1 MNKRE
6 LRRVAIL
13 ALVLVLLC
21 NTLGVQAETGA
32 PAVTVSS
39 YEELVNAIDQAS
51 NLDTILIGAVI
62 WIPEGASLG
71 DSSKT
76 VILKSSGG
84 YMEIVENT
92 QSEEITSFKGLIFD
106 GAGKEL
112 LAPSLRITG
121 AVSITGCTF
130 KNCGANGAINMSY
143 ASCTIKNSSFKD
155 NKSDYG
161 AHILI
166 GYKSTAD
173 ISNSSFTGGIAT
185 VRGGGIYLDD
195 PTSTATLTECT
206 ITGNVGAYG
215 GGIANWGSLTLEN
228 TLLYANT
235 ASVGGSDLFSTGYYS
250 MESIEDSKE
259 FYHEAGIEPL
269 SWESDYIDPDYGATC
284 IKLSYEEYIAPVEPT
299 DPVDPEP
306 SEPSTPDP
314 TDPVTPPSGG
324 DEGKTD
330 TEPTDPTPTEPTD
343 PVDPE
348 PSEPSTP
355 DPTDPVTPPSGGDE
369 GKTDTEPTDPTPTE
383 PTDPEKPDTGDSS
396 DPEPTD
402 HKPTE
407 PDKPDTT
414 EPSTEDPKPSTPSN
428 ADQTGGGDTTTDNS
442 DHSTITSTIDNSQH
456 NSTTNSS
463 SSVGGN
469 TTNSSSVSNTD
480 NSRSESS
487 RTENSNNSSTVN
499 NYYQQDKQEPATAST
514 NASQPV
520 NVTVPVTVSTPED
533 KGSDR
538 ATTEVPESTSI
549 AGKNINIEAKG
560 VDVKLEITGD
570 SYNIS
575 ISAPEEQESQI
586 QPDNEVSTVNVPEST
601 TEPQRSPNW
610 VEYITVILLAVLVG
624 LEIKDKLHKEK

>member
-1 MNKRE
+1 MNKRK
-6 LRRVAIL
+6 LRRVVIV

-92 QSEEITSFKGLIFD
+92 QSEEITSFTGLIFD

-112 LAPSLRITG
+112 LAPYLRITG

-130 KNCGANGAINMSY
+130 KNCGVNGAINMSY

-166 GYKSTAD
+166 GYKSTVD

-235 ASVGGSDLFSTGYYS
+235 ASVGGADLFSTGSYS

-259 FYHEAGIEPL
+259 FYHEAEIEPL

-284 IKLSYEEYIAPVEPT
+284 IKLSYEEYIAPVEPIE
-299 DPVDPEP
+299 PVDPEP
-306 SEPSTPDP
+306 TEPSTP
-314 TDPVTPPSGG
+314 DPVTPPSGG
-324 DEGKTD
+324 ETGKTD
-330 TEPTDPTPTEPTD
+330 QEPTDPPKMEPSDTENPSSGENEGNKDTEIPPTTD
-343 PVDPE
+343 TGEDKKDNSI
-348 PSEPSTP
+348 SEPSK
-355 DPTDPVTPPSGGDE
+355 DP
-369 GKTDTEPTDPTPTE
+369 
-383 PTDPEKPDTGDSS
+383 DSS
-396 DPEPTD
+396 
-402 HKPTE
+402 
-407 PDKPDTT
+407 
-414 EPSTEDPKPSTPSN
+414 
-428 ADQTGGGDTTTDNS
+428 QTKEEQEVKNV
-442 DHSTITSTIDNSQH
+442 DNSQH
-456 NSTTNSS
+456 NSTTNNS

-520 NVTVPVTVSTPED
+520 NVTVPVTVSTPES
-533 KGSDR
+533 KGADT
-538 ATTEVPESTSI
+538 ATTEAPESSSI
-549 AGKNINIEAKG
+549 VDKNINIEAKG
-560 VDVKLEITGD
+560 VDVKLEIIGD

-575 ISAPEEQESQI
+575 ISAPEGQESQI
-586 QPDNEVSTVNVPEST
+586 QPVNEVSTVNAPEST

>member
-1 MNKRE
+1 MNKRK
-6 LRRVAIL
+6 LRRVAIV

-92 QSEEITSFKGLIFD
+92 QSEEITSFTGLIFD

-112 LAPSLRITG
+112 LAPYLRITG

-130 KNCGANGAINMSY
+130 KNCGVNGAINMSY

-155 NKSDYG
+155 NKNDYG

-195 PTSTATLTECT
+195 PTSTATLTGCT

-235 ASVGGSDLFSTGYYS
+235 ASVGGADLFSTGSYS

-269 SWESDYIDPDYGATC
+269 SWESDYVDPDYGATC

-299 DPVDPEP
+299 EPVDPEP
-306 SEPSTPDP
+306 IEPSTP
-314 TDPVTPPSGG
+314 DPVTPPSGG
-324 DEGKTD
+324 ETGKTD
-330 TEPTDPTPTEPTD
+330 QEPTDPPKVEPSDTENPSSGENEGNKDTEIPPTTD
-343 PVDPE
+343 TGEDKKDNSI
-348 PSEPSTP
+348 SEPSK
-355 DPTDPVTPPSGGDE
+355 DP
-369 GKTDTEPTDPTPTE
+369 
-383 PTDPEKPDTGDSS
+383 DSS
-396 DPEPTD
+396 
-402 HKPTE
+402 
-407 PDKPDTT
+407 
-414 EPSTEDPKPSTPSN
+414 
-428 ADQTGGGDTTTDNS
+428 QTKEEQEVNNV
-442 DHSTITSTIDNSQH
+442 DNSQH
-456 NSTTNSS
+456 NSTTNNS

-469 TTNSSSVSNTD
+469 TTNSSSVNNTD

-514 NASQPV
+514 NTSQPV
-520 NVTVPVTVSTPED
+520 NVTVPVTVSTPEA

-549 AGKNINIEAKG
+549 ADKNINIEAKG

-575 ISAPEEQESQI
+575 ISAPEGQESQI
-586 QPDNEVSTVNVPEST
+586 QPVNEVSTVNAPEST

-610 VEYITVILLAVLVG
+610 IEYITVILLAVLVG

>member
-1 MNKRE
+1 MNKRK
-6 LRRVAIL
+6 LRRVAIV

-51 NLDTILIGAVI
+51 NLDTILIEAVI

-92 QSEEITSFKGLIFD
+92 QSEEITSF
-106 GAGKEL
+106 
-112 LAPSLRITG
+112 
-121 AVSITGCTF
+121 
-130 KNCGANGAINMSY
+130 
-143 ASCTIKNSSFKD
+143 
-155 NKSDYG
+155 
-161 AHILI
+161 
-166 GYKSTAD
+166 
-173 ISNSSFTGGIAT
+173 TGGIAT

-206 ITGNVGAYG
+206 ITSNVGAYG

-235 ASVGGSDLFSTGYYS
+235 ASVGGADLFSTGSYS

-284 IKLSYEEYIAPVEPT
+284 IKLSYEEYIEPT
-299 DPVDPEP
+299 EPVDPDP

-330 TEPTDPTPTEPTD
+330 P
-343 PVDPE
+343 
-348 PSEPSTP
+348 
-355 DPTDPVTPPSGGDE
+355 
-369 GKTDTEPTDPTPTE
+369 EPTDPTPTE

-402 HKPTE
+402 PKPTE

-442 DHSTITSTIDNSQH
+442 DHSTTTSTIDNSQH

-487 RTENSNNSSTVN
+487 RMENSNNSSTVN

-520 NVTVPVTVSTPED
+520 NVTVPVTVSTPEA
-533 KGSDR
+533 KGSNT
-538 ATTEVPESTSI
+538 ATPEAPETTSI
-549 AGKNINIEAKG
+549 ADKNINIEAKG

-575 ISAPEEQESQI
+575 ISAPEGQESQI
-586 QPDNEVSTVNVPEST
+586 QPVNEVSTVNASEST

-610 VEYITVILLAVLVG
+610 IEYITVILLAVLVG

>member
-1 MNKRE
+1 MNKRK
-6 LRRVAIL
+6 LRRVAIV

-92 QSEEITSFKGLIFD
+92 QSEEITSFTGLIFD

-112 LAPSLRITG
+112 LAPYLRITG
-121 AVSITGCTF
+121 AVNITGCTF
-130 KNCGANGAINMSY
+130 RNCGVNGAINMSY

-161 AHILI
+161 AHVLI
-166 GYKSTAD
+166 GYKSTVD

-235 ASVGGSDLFSTGYYS
+235 ASVGGADLFSTGSYS

-259 FYHEAGIEPL
+259 FYHEAEIEPL

-284 IKLSYEEYIAPVEPT
+284 IKLSYEEYIAPVEPIE
-299 DPVDPEP
+299 PVDPEP
-306 SEPSTPDP
+306 TEPSTP
-314 TDPVTPPSGG
+314 DPVTPPSGG
-324 DEGKTD
+324 ETGKTD
-330 TEPTDPTPTEPTD
+330 QEPTDPPKVEPSDTENPSSGENEGNKDTEIPPTTD
-343 PVDPE
+343 TGEDKKDNSI
-348 PSEPSTP
+348 SEPSK
-355 DPTDPVTPPSGGDE
+355 DP
-369 GKTDTEPTDPTPTE
+369 
-383 PTDPEKPDTGDSS
+383 DSS
-396 DPEPTD
+396 
-402 HKPTE
+402 
-407 PDKPDTT
+407 
-414 EPSTEDPKPSTPSN
+414 
-428 ADQTGGGDTTTDNS
+428 QTKEEQEVNNV
-442 DHSTITSTIDNSQH
+442 DNSQH
-456 NSTTNSS
+456 NSTTNNR

-520 NVTVPVTVSTPED
+520 NVTVPVTVSTPEA

-538 ATTEVPESTSI
+538 ATTEAPESTSI
-549 AGKNINIEAKG
+549 ANKNINIEAKG

-575 ISAPEEQESQI
+575 ISAPEGQESQI
-586 QPDNEVSTVNVPEST
+586 QPVNEVSTVNTPEST

-610 VEYITVILLAVLVG
+610 IEYSTVILLAVLVG

>member
-1 MNKRE
+1 MNKRK
-6 LRRVAIL
+6 LRRVAIV

-92 QSEEITSFKGLIFD
+92 QSEEINSFTGLIFD

-112 LAPSLRITG
+112 LAPYLRITG

-130 KNCGANGAINMSY
+130 KNCGVNGAINMSY

-155 NKSDYG
+155 NKNDYG

-235 ASVGGSDLFSTGYYS
+235 ASVGGADLFSTGSYS

-259 FYHEAGIEPL
+259 FYHEAEIEPL

-284 IKLSYEEYIAPVEPT
+284 IKLSYEEYIAPVEPIE
-299 DPVDPEP
+299 PVDPEP
-306 SEPSTPDP
+306 TEPSTP
-314 TDPVTPPSGG
+314 DPVTPPSGG
-324 DEGKTD
+324 ETGKTD
-330 TEPTDPTPTEPTD
+330 QEPTDLPKMEPSDTENPSSGENEGNKDTEIPPTTD
-343 PVDPE
+343 TGEDKKDNSI
-348 PSEPSTP
+348 SEPSK
-355 DPTDPVTPPSGGDE
+355 DP
-369 GKTDTEPTDPTPTE
+369 
-383 PTDPEKPDTGDSS
+383 DSS
-396 DPEPTD
+396 
-402 HKPTE
+402 
-407 PDKPDTT
+407 
-414 EPSTEDPKPSTPSN
+414 
-428 ADQTGGGDTTTDNS
+428 QTKEEQEVKNV
-442 DHSTITSTIDNSQH
+442 DNSQH
-456 NSTTNSS
+456 NSTTNNS

-520 NVTVPVTVSTPED
+520 NVTVPVTVSTPEA

-538 ATTEVPESTSI
+538 ATTEAPESTSI
-549 AGKNINIEAKG
+549 ADKNINIEAKG

-575 ISAPEEQESQI
+575 ISAPEGQESQI
-586 QPDNEVSTVNVPEST
+586 QPVNEVSTVNAPEST

>member
-1 MNKRE
+1 MNKRK
-6 LRRVAIL
+6 LRRVAIV

-92 QSEEITSFKGLIFD
+92 QSEEITSFTGLIFD

-112 LAPSLRITG
+112 LAPYLRITG
-121 AVSITGCTF
+121 AVNITGCTF
-130 KNCGANGAINMSY
+130 RNCGVNGAINMSY

-161 AHILI
+161 AHVLI
-166 GYKSTAD
+166 GYKSTVD

-235 ASVGGSDLFSTGYYS
+235 ASVGGADLFSTGSYS

-259 FYHEAGIEPL
+259 FYHEAEIEPL

-299 DPVDPEP
+299 DPPKVEP
-306 SEPSTPDP
+306 SDTENPSSGENEGNKDTEIPPTTDTGEDKKDNSISEPSKDP
-314 TDPVTPPSGG
+314 
-324 DEGKTD
+324 
-330 TEPTDPTPTEPTD
+330 
-343 PVDPE
+343 
-348 PSEPSTP
+348 
-355 DPTDPVTPPSGGDE
+355 
-369 GKTDTEPTDPTPTE
+369 
-383 PTDPEKPDTGDSS
+383 DSS
-396 DPEPTD
+396 
-402 HKPTE
+402 
-407 PDKPDTT
+407 
-414 EPSTEDPKPSTPSN
+414 
-428 ADQTGGGDTTTDNS
+428 QTKEEQEVNNV
-442 DHSTITSTIDNSQH
+442 DNSQH
-456 NSTTNSS
+456 NSTTNNR

-520 NVTVPVTVSTPED
+520 NVTVPVTVSTPEA
-533 KGSDR
+533 KGSNR
-538 ATTEVPESTSI
+538 ATTEAPESTSI
-549 AGKNINIEAKG
+549 ADKNINIEAKG

-575 ISAPEEQESQI
+575 ISAPEGQESQI
-586 QPDNEVSTVNVPEST
+586 QPVNEVSTVNAPEST

-610 VEYITVILLAVLVG
+610 VEYITMLLLAVLVG

>member
-1 MNKRE
+1 MNKRK
-6 LRRVAIL
+6 LRRVAIV

-92 QSEEITSFKGLIFD
+92 QSEEITSFTGLIFD

-112 LAPSLRITG
+112 LAPYLRITG

-130 KNCGANGAINMSY
+130 KNCGVNGAINMSY

-155 NKSDYG
+155 NKNDYG

-235 ASVGGSDLFSTGYYS
+235 ASVGSGYFF
-250 MESIEDSKE
+250 IEGADHNE
-259 FYHEAGIEPL
+259 ITLENEDVIEGIR
-269 SWESDYIDPDYGATC
+269 A
-284 IKLSYEEYIAPVEPT
+284 YIASMQGVNAGKIVELENGKEPA
-299 DPVDPEP
+299 DPEGVIF
-306 SEPSTPDP
+306 ECRTPLYQLYP
-314 TDPVTPPSGG
+314 AIYKGISIA
-324 DEGKTD
+324 EGKTFSFNRGERQNRYITND
-330 TEPTDPTPTEPTD
+330 AEEIKILRNYIKTR
-343 PVDPE
+343 VD
-348 PSEPSTP
+348 
-355 DPTDPVTPPSGGDE
+355 
-369 GKTDTEPTDPTPTE
+369 
-383 PTDPEKPDTGDSS
+383 
-396 DPEPTD
+396 
-402 HKPTE
+402 
-407 PDKPDTT
+407 
-414 EPSTEDPKPSTPSN
+414 N
-428 ADQTGGGDTTTDNS
+428 MF
-442 DHSTITSTIDNSQH
+442 
-456 NSTTNSS
+456 
-463 SSVGGN
+463 
-469 TTNSSSVSNTD
+469 
-480 NSRSESS
+480 
-487 RTENSNNSSTVN
+487 
-499 NYYQQDKQEPATAST
+499 
-514 NASQPV
+514 
-520 NVTVPVTVSTPED
+520 
-533 KGSDR
+533 
-538 ATTEVPESTSI
+538 TEVKEW
-549 AGKNINIEAKG
+549 
-560 VDVKLEITGD
+560 
-570 SYNIS
+570 SY
-575 ISAPEEQESQI
+575 A
-586 QPDNEVSTVNVPEST
+586 
-601 TEPQRSPNW
+601 
-610 VEYITVILLAVLVG
+610 
-624 LEIKDKLHKEK
+624 

>member
-1 MNKRE
+1 MNKRK
-6 LRRVAIL
+6 LRRVAIV

-92 QSEEITSFKGLIFD
+92 QSEEINSFTGLIFD

-112 LAPSLRITG
+112 LAPYLRITG

-130 KNCGANGAINMSY
+130 KNCGVNGAINMSY

-155 NKSDYG
+155 NKNDYG

-235 ASVGGSDLFSTGYYS
+235 ASVGGADLFSTGSYS

-259 FYHEAGIEPL
+259 FYHEAEIEPL

-284 IKLSYEEYIAPVEPT
+284 IKLSYEEYIAPVEPIE
-299 DPVDPEP
+299 PVDPEP
-306 SEPSTPDP
+306 TEPSTP
-314 TDPVTPPSGG
+314 DPVTPPSGG
-324 DEGKTD
+324 ETGKTD
-330 TEPTDPTPTEPTD
+330 QEPTDPPKMEPSDTENPSSGENEGNKDTEIPPTTD
-343 PVDPE
+343 TGEDKKDNSI
-348 PSEPSTP
+348 SEPSK
-355 DPTDPVTPPSGGDE
+355 DP
-369 GKTDTEPTDPTPTE
+369 
-383 PTDPEKPDTGDSS
+383 DSS
-396 DPEPTD
+396 
-402 HKPTE
+402 
-407 PDKPDTT
+407 
-414 EPSTEDPKPSTPSN
+414 
-428 ADQTGGGDTTTDNS
+428 QTKEEQEVKNV
-442 DHSTITSTIDNSQH
+442 DNSQH
-456 NSTTNSS
+456 NSTTNNS

-514 NASQPV
+514 NTSQPV
-520 NVTVPVTVSTPED
+520 NVTVPVTVSTPES
-533 KGSDR
+533 KGADT
-538 ATTEVPESTSI
+538 ATTEAPESSSI
-549 AGKNINIEAKG
+549 VDKNINIEAKG
-560 VDVKLEITGD
+560 VDVKLEIIGD

-575 ISAPEEQESQI
+575 ISAPEGQESQI
-586 QPDNEVSTVNVPEST
+586 QPVNEVSTVNAPEST

-624 LEIKDKLHKEK
+624 LEIKDKLPKEK

>member
-1 MNKRE
+1 MNKRK
-6 LRRVAIL
+6 LRRVAIV

-92 QSEEITSFKGLIFD
+92 QSEEITSFTGLIFD

-112 LAPSLRITG
+112 LAPYLRITG
-121 AVSITGCTF
+121 AVSITDCTF

-143 ASCTIKNSSFKD
+143 SSCTIKNSSFKD

-166 GYKSTAD
+166 GYKSTVD

-235 ASVGGSDLFSTGYYS
+235 ASVGGADLFSTGSYS

-269 SWESDYIDPDYGATC
+269 SWESDYVDPDYGATC

-299 DPVDPEP
+299 EPVDPEP
-306 SEPSTPDP
+306 TEPSTP
-314 TDPVTPPSGG
+314 DPVTPPSGG
-324 DEGKTD
+324 ETGKTD
-330 TEPTDPTPTEPTD
+330 QEPTDPPKVEPSDTENPSSGENEGNKDTEIPPTTD
-343 PVDPE
+343 TGEDKKDNSI
-348 PSEPSTP
+348 SEPSK
-355 DPTDPVTPPSGGDE
+355 DP
-369 GKTDTEPTDPTPTE
+369 
-383 PTDPEKPDTGDSS
+383 DSS
-396 DPEPTD
+396 
-402 HKPTE
+402 
-407 PDKPDTT
+407 
-414 EPSTEDPKPSTPSN
+414 
-428 ADQTGGGDTTTDNS
+428 QTKEEQEVNNV
-442 DHSTITSTIDNSQH
+442 DNSQH
-456 NSTTNSS
+456 NSTTNNS

-520 NVTVPVTVSTPED
+520 NVTVPVTVSTPEA
-533 KGSDR
+533 KGSDT

-549 AGKNINIEAKG
+549 ADKNINIEAKG
-560 VDVKLEITGD
+560 VDVKLEIAGD

-575 ISAPEEQESQI
+575 ISAPEGQESQI
-586 QPDNEVSTVNVPEST
+586 QPVNEESTVNTPEST

-610 VEYITVILLAVLVG
+610 VEYITMILLAVLVG

>member
-1 MNKRE
+1 MNKRK
-6 LRRVAIL
+6 LRRVAIV

-92 QSEEITSFKGLIFD
+92 QSEEINSFTGLIFD

-112 LAPSLRITG
+112 LAPYLRITG

-130 KNCGANGAINMSY
+130 KNCGVNGAINMSY

-155 NKSDYG
+155 NKNDYG

-235 ASVGGSDLFSTGYYS
+235 ASVGGADLFSTGSYS

-259 FYHEAGIEPL
+259 FYHEAEIEPL

-284 IKLSYEEYIAPVEPT
+284 IKLSYEEYIAPVEPIE
-299 DPVDPEP
+299 PVDPEP
-306 SEPSTPDP
+306 TEPSTP
-314 TDPVTPPSGG
+314 DPVTPPSGG
-324 DEGKTD
+324 ETGKTD
-330 TEPTDPTPTEPTD
+330 QEPTDPPKMEPSDTENPSSGENEGNKDTEIPPTTD
-343 PVDPE
+343 TGEDKKDNSI
-348 PSEPSTP
+348 SEPSK
-355 DPTDPVTPPSGGDE
+355 DP
-369 GKTDTEPTDPTPTE
+369 
-383 PTDPEKPDTGDSS
+383 DSS
-396 DPEPTD
+396 
-402 HKPTE
+402 
-407 PDKPDTT
+407 
-414 EPSTEDPKPSTPSN
+414 
-428 ADQTGGGDTTTDNS
+428 QTKEEQEVKNV
-442 DHSTITSTIDNSQH
+442 DNSQH
-456 NSTTNSS
+456 NSTTNNS

-520 NVTVPVTVSTPED
+520 NVTVPVTVSTPEA

-538 ATTEVPESTSI
+538 ATTEAPESTSI
-549 AGKNINIEAKG
+549 ADKNINIEAKG

-575 ISAPEEQESQI
+575 ISAPEGQESQI
-586 QPDNEVSTVNVPEST
+586 QPVNEVSTVNAPEST

-610 VEYITVILLAVLVG
+610 VEYITMLLLAVLVG

>member
-1 MNKRE
+1 MNKRK
-6 LRRVAIL
+6 LRRVAIV

-51 NLDTILIGAVI
+51 NLDTILIEAVI

-92 QSEEITSFKGLIFD
+92 QSEEITSFTGLIFD

-112 LAPSLRITG
+112 LAPYLRITG

-130 KNCGANGAINMSY
+130 KNCGVNGAINMSY

-155 NKSDYG
+155 NKNDYG

-235 ASVGGSDLFSTGYYS
+235 ASVGGADLFSTGSYS

-284 IKLSYEEYIAPVEPT
+284 IKLSYEEYIAPVEPIE
-299 DPVDPEP
+299 PVDPEP
-306 SEPSTPDP
+306 TEPSTP
-314 TDPVTPPSGG
+314 DPVTPPSGG
-324 DEGKTD
+324 ETGKTD
-330 TEPTDPTPTEPTD
+330 QEPTDPPKVEPSDTENPSSGENEGNKDTEIPPTTD
-343 PVDPE
+343 TGEDKKDNSI
-348 PSEPSTP
+348 SEPSK
-355 DPTDPVTPPSGGDE
+355 DP
-369 GKTDTEPTDPTPTE
+369 
-383 PTDPEKPDTGDSS
+383 DSS
-396 DPEPTD
+396 
-402 HKPTE
+402 
-407 PDKPDTT
+407 
-414 EPSTEDPKPSTPSN
+414 
-428 ADQTGGGDTTTDNS
+428 QTKEEQEVNNV
-442 DHSTITSTIDNSQH
+442 DNSQH
-456 NSTTNSS
+456 NSTTNNR

-520 NVTVPVTVSTPED
+520 NVTVPVTVSTPEA
-533 KGSDR
+533 KGSNT
-538 ATTEVPESTSI
+538 ATPEAPETTSI
-549 AGKNINIEAKG
+549 ADKNINIEAKG

-575 ISAPEEQESQI
+575 ISAPEGQESQI
-586 QPDNEVSTVNVPEST
+586 QPVNEVSTVNTPEST

-610 VEYITVILLAVLVG
+610 IEYITVILLAVLVG

>member
-1 MNKRE
+1 MNKRK
-6 LRRVAIL
+6 LRRVAIV

-92 QSEEITSFKGLIFD
+92 QSEEINSFTGLIFD

-112 LAPSLRITG
+112 LAPYLRITG

-130 KNCGANGAINMSY
+130 KNCGVNGAINMSY

-155 NKSDYG
+155 NKNDYG

-235 ASVGGSDLFSTGYYS
+235 ASVGGADLFSTGSYS

-259 FYHEAGIEPL
+259 FYHEAEIEPL

-284 IKLSYEEYIAPVEPT
+284 IKLSYEEYIAPVEPIE
-299 DPVDPEP
+299 PVDPEP
-306 SEPSTPDP
+306 TEPSTP
-314 TDPVTPPSGG
+314 DPVTPPSGG
-324 DEGKTD
+324 ETGKTD
-330 TEPTDPTPTEPTD
+330 QEPTDQPKMEPSDTENPSSGENEGNKDTEIPPTTD
-343 PVDPE
+343 TGEDKKDNSI
-348 PSEPSTP
+348 SEPSK
-355 DPTDPVTPPSGGDE
+355 DP
-369 GKTDTEPTDPTPTE
+369 
-383 PTDPEKPDTGDSS
+383 DSS
-396 DPEPTD
+396 
-402 HKPTE
+402 
-407 PDKPDTT
+407 
-414 EPSTEDPKPSTPSN
+414 
-428 ADQTGGGDTTTDNS
+428 QTKEEQEVKNV
-442 DHSTITSTIDNSQH
+442 DNSQH
-456 NSTTNSS
+456 NSTTNNS

-514 NASQPV
+514 NTSQPV
-520 NVTVPVTVSTPED
+520 NVTVPVTVSTPES
-533 KGSDR
+533 KGADT
-538 ATTEVPESTSI
+538 ATTEAPESSSI
-549 AGKNINIEAKG
+549 VDKNINIEAKG
-560 VDVKLEITGD
+560 VDVKLEIIGD

-575 ISAPEEQESQI
+575 ISAPEGQESQI
-586 QPDNEVSTVNVPEST
+586 QPVNEVSTVNAPEST
-601 TEPQRSPNW
+601 TELQRSPNW

-624 LEIKDKLHKEK
+624 LEIKDKLPKEK

>member
-1 MNKRE
+1 MNKRK
-6 LRRVAIL
+6 LRRVAIV

-51 NLDTILIGAVI
+51 NLDTILIEAVI

-92 QSEEITSFKGLIFD
+92 QSEEITSFTGLIFD

-112 LAPSLRITG
+112 LAPYLRITG

-130 KNCGANGAINMSY
+130 KNCGVNGAINMSY

-155 NKSDYG
+155 NKNDYG

-235 ASVGGSDLFSTGYYS
+235 ASVGGADLFSTGSYS

-284 IKLSYEEYIAPVEPT
+284 IKLSYEEYIAPVEPIE
-299 DPVDPEP
+299 PVDPEP
-306 SEPSTPDP
+306 TEPSTP
-314 TDPVTPPSGG
+314 DPVTPPSGG
-324 DEGKTD
+324 ETGKTD
-330 TEPTDPTPTEPTD
+330 QEPTDPPKVEPSDTENPSSGENEGNKDTEIPPTTD
-343 PVDPE
+343 TGEDKKDNSI
-348 PSEPSTP
+348 SEPSK
-355 DPTDPVTPPSGGDE
+355 DP
-369 GKTDTEPTDPTPTE
+369 
-383 PTDPEKPDTGDSS
+383 DSS
-396 DPEPTD
+396 Q
-402 HKPTE
+402 TE
-407 PDKPDTT
+407 
-414 EPSTEDPKPSTPSN
+414 EEQEVN
-428 ADQTGGGDTTTDNS
+428 NV
-442 DHSTITSTIDNSQH
+442 DNSQH
-456 NSTTNSS
+456 NSTTNNR

-520 NVTVPVTVSTPED
+520 NVTVPVTVSTPEA
-533 KGSDR
+533 KGSNT
-538 ATTEVPESTSI
+538 ATPEAPETTSI
-549 AGKNINIEAKG
+549 ADKNINIEAKG

-575 ISAPEEQESQI
+575 ISAPEGQESQI
-586 QPDNEVSTVNVPEST
+586 QPVNEVSTVNTPEST

-610 VEYITVILLAVLVG
+610 IEYITVILLAVLVG

>member
-1 MNKRE
+1 MNKRK
-6 LRRVAIL
+6 LRRVTIV

-71 DSSKT
+71 DGSKT
-76 VILKSSGG
+76 VILKSSRG

-92 QSEEITSFKGLIFD
+92 QSEAITSFTGLIFD

-112 LAPSLRITG
+112 LAPYLRITG
-121 AVSITGCTF
+121 AVNITGCTF
-130 KNCGANGAINMSY
+130 KNCGVNGAINMSY
-143 ASCTIKNSSFKD
+143 ASGTIKNSSFKD

-166 GYKSTAD
+166 GYKSTVD

-185 VRGGGIYLDD
+185 VRGGGIYLND
-195 PTSTATLTECT
+195 PTCTATLTECV

-235 ASVGGSDLFSTGYYS
+235 ASVGGADLFSTGSYS

-259 FYHEAGIEPL
+259 FYHMAGIEPL

-299 DPVDPEP
+299 EPVDPEP
-306 SEPSTPDP
+306 TEPPTP
-314 TDPVTPPSGG
+314 DPVTPPSGG

-330 TEPTDPTPTEPTD
+330 PEPTDPAPT
-343 PVDPE
+343 
-348 PSEPSTP
+348 
-355 DPTDPVTPPSGGDE
+355 
-369 GKTDTEPTDPTPTE
+369 
-383 PTDPEKPDTGDSS
+383 

-402 HKPTE
+402 PKPIE

-414 EPSTEDPKPSTPSN
+414 EPPTEDPKPSTPSN

-442 DHSTITSTIDNSQH
+442 DHSTTDNSQH
-456 NSTTNSS
+456 NSTTNNS

-469 TTNSSSVSNTD
+469 TTNSSTVSNTD

-520 NVTVPVTVSTPED
+520 NVTVPVTVSTPEA

-538 ATTEVPESTSI
+538 ATTEAIESTSI
-549 AGKNINIEAKG
+549 ADKNINIEAKG

-575 ISAPEEQESQI
+575 ISAPEGQESQI
-586 QPDNEVSTVNVPEST
+586 QPVNEVSTVNAPEST

-610 VEYITVILLAVLVG
+610 VEYITMLLLAVLVG

>member
-1 MNKRE
+1 MNKRK
-6 LRRVAIL
+6 LRRVAIV

-92 QSEEITSFKGLIFD
+92 QSEEITSFTGLIFD

-112 LAPSLRITG
+112 LAPYLRITG

-130 KNCGANGAINMSY
+130 KNCGVNGAINMSY

-155 NKSDYG
+155 NKNDYG

-235 ASVGGSDLFSTGYYS
+235 ASVGGADLFSTGSYS

-284 IKLSYEEYIAPVEPT
+284 IKLSYEEYIEPT
-299 DPVDPEP
+299 EPVDPDP

-330 TEPTDPTPTEPTD
+330 P
-343 PVDPE
+343 
-348 PSEPSTP
+348 
-355 DPTDPVTPPSGGDE
+355 
-369 GKTDTEPTDPTPTE
+369 E

-402 HKPTE
+402 PKPTE

-428 ADQTGGGDTTTDNS
+428 AD
-442 DHSTITSTIDNSQH
+442 
-456 NSTTNSS
+456 
-463 SSVGGN
+463 
-469 TTNSSSVSNTD
+469 

-487 RTENSNNSSTVN
+487 RMENSNNSSTVN

-520 NVTVPVTVSTPED
+520 NVTVPVTVSTPEA

-538 ATTEVPESTSI
+538 ATTEAPESTSI
-549 AGKNINIEAKG
+549 ANKNINIEAKG
-560 VDVKLEITGD
+560 VDVKLEIIGD

-575 ISAPEEQESQI
+575 ISAPEGQESQI
-586 QPDNEVSTVNVPEST
+586 QPVNEVSTVNAPEST

-610 VEYITVILLAVLVG
+610 VEYITMLLLAVLVG

>member
-1 MNKRE
+1 MNKRK
-6 LRRVAIL
+6 LRRVAIV

-62 WIPEGASLG
+62 WIPEGVSLG

-92 QSEEITSFKGLIFD
+92 QSEEITSFTGLIFD

-112 LAPSLRITG
+112 LAPYLRITG

-130 KNCGANGAINMSY
+130 KNCGVNGAINMSY
-143 ASCTIKNSSFKD
+143 TSCTIKNSSFKD

-235 ASVGGSDLFSTGYYS
+235 ASVGGADLFSTGSYS

-259 FYHEAGIEPL
+259 FYHEAEIEPL
-269 SWESDYIDPDYGATC
+269 SWESDYIDLDYGATC
-284 IKLSYEEYIAPVEPT
+284 IKLSYEEYIAPVEP
-299 DPVDPEP
+299 VDPEP
-306 SEPSTPDP
+306 TEPSTP
-314 TDPVTPPSGG
+314 DPVTPPSGG
-324 DEGKTD
+324 ETGKTD
-330 TEPTDPTPTEPTD
+330 QEPTDPPKMEPSDTENPSSGENEGNKDTEIPPTTD
-343 PVDPE
+343 TGEDKKDNSI
-348 PSEPSTP
+348 SEPSK
-355 DPTDPVTPPSGGDE
+355 DP
-369 GKTDTEPTDPTPTE
+369 
-383 PTDPEKPDTGDSS
+383 DSS
-396 DPEPTD
+396 
-402 HKPTE
+402 
-407 PDKPDTT
+407 
-414 EPSTEDPKPSTPSN
+414 
-428 ADQTGGGDTTTDNS
+428 QTKEEQEVKNV
-442 DHSTITSTIDNSQH
+442 DNSQH
-456 NSTTNSS
+456 NSTTNNS

-499 NYYQQDKQEPATAST
+499 NYYQQDKREPATAST

-520 NVTVPVTVSTPED
+520 NVTVPVTVSTPEA

-538 ATTEVPESTSI
+538 ATTEASESTSI
-549 AGKNINIEAKG
+549 ANKNINIEAKG

-575 ISAPEEQESQI
+575 ISAPEGQESQI
-586 QPDNEVSTVNVPEST
+586 QPVNEVSTVNAPEST

>member
-1 MNKRE
+1 MNKRK
-6 LRRVAIL
+6 LRRVAIV

-92 QSEEITSFKGLIFD
+92 QSEEITSFTGLIFD

-112 LAPSLRITG
+112 LAPYLRITG
-121 AVSITGCTF
+121 AVNITGCTF
-130 KNCGANGAINMSY
+130 RNCGVNGAINMSY

-161 AHILI
+161 ANVLI
-166 GYKSTAD
+166 GYKSTVD

-235 ASVGGSDLFSTGYYS
+235 ASVGGADLFSTGSYS

-259 FYHEAGIEPL
+259 FYHEAEIEPL

-284 IKLSYEEYIAPVEPT
+284 IKLSYEEYIAPVEPIE
-299 DPVDPEP
+299 PVDPEP
-306 SEPSTPDP
+306 TEPSTP
-314 TDPVTPPSGG
+314 DPVTPPSGG
-324 DEGKTD
+324 ETGKTD
-330 TEPTDPTPTEPTD
+330 QEPTDPPKVEPSDTENPSSGENEGNKDTEIPPTTD
-343 PVDPE
+343 TGEDKKDNSI
-348 PSEPSTP
+348 SEPSK
-355 DPTDPVTPPSGGDE
+355 DP
-369 GKTDTEPTDPTPTE
+369 
-383 PTDPEKPDTGDSS
+383 DSS
-396 DPEPTD
+396 
-402 HKPTE
+402 
-407 PDKPDTT
+407 
-414 EPSTEDPKPSTPSN
+414 
-428 ADQTGGGDTTTDNS
+428 QTKEEQEVNNV
-442 DHSTITSTIDNSQH
+442 DNSQH
-456 NSTTNSS
+456 NSTTNNR

-520 NVTVPVTVSTPED
+520 NVTVPVTVSTPEA
-533 KGSDR
+533 KGSNR
-538 ATTEVPESTSI
+538 ATTEAPESTSI
-549 AGKNINIEAKG
+549 ADKNINIEAKG

-575 ISAPEEQESQI
+575 ISAPEGQESQI
-586 QPDNEVSTVNVPEST
+586 QPVNEVSTVNAPEST

-610 VEYITVILLAVLVG
+610 VEYITMLLLAVLVG

>member
-1 MNKRE
+1 MNKRK
-6 LRRVAIL
+6 LRRVAIV

-92 QSEEITSFKGLIFD
+92 QSEEITSFTGLIFD

-112 LAPSLRITG
+112 LAPYLRITG
-121 AVSITGCTF
+121 AVNITGCTF
-130 KNCGANGAINMSY
+130 RNCGVNGAINMSY

-161 AHILI
+161 AHVLI
-166 GYKSTAD
+166 GYKSTVD

-235 ASVGGSDLFSTGYYS
+235 ASVGGADLFSTGSYS

-259 FYHEAGIEPL
+259 FYHEAEIEPL

-284 IKLSYEEYIAPVEPT
+284 IKLSYEEYIAPVEPIE
-299 DPVDPEP
+299 PVDPEP
-306 SEPSTPDP
+306 TEPSTP
-314 TDPVTPPSGG
+314 DPVTPPSGG
-324 DEGKTD
+324 ETGKTD
-330 TEPTDPTPTEPTD
+330 QEPTDPPKVEPSDTENPSSGENEGNKDTEIPPTTD
-343 PVDPE
+343 TGEDKKDNSI
-348 PSEPSTP
+348 SEPSK
-355 DPTDPVTPPSGGDE
+355 DP
-369 GKTDTEPTDPTPTE
+369 
-383 PTDPEKPDTGDSS
+383 DSS
-396 DPEPTD
+396 
-402 HKPTE
+402 
-407 PDKPDTT
+407 
-414 EPSTEDPKPSTPSN
+414 
-428 ADQTGGGDTTTDNS
+428 QTKEEQEVNNV
-442 DHSTITSTIDNSQH
+442 DNSQH
-456 NSTTNSS
+456 NSTTNNR

-520 NVTVPVTVSTPED
+520 NATVPVTVSTPEA

-538 ATTEVPESTSI
+538 ATTEAPESTSI
-549 AGKNINIEAKG
+549 ANKNINIEAKG

-575 ISAPEEQESQI
+575 ISAPEGQESQI
-586 QPDNEVSTVNVPEST
+586 QPVNEVSTVNTPEST

-610 VEYITVILLAVLVG
+610 IEYSTVILLAVLVG